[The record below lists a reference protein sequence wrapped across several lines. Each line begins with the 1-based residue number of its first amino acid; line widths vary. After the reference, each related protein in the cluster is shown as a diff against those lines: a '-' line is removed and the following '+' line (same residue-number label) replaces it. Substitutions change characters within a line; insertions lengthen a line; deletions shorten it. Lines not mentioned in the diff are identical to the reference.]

1 MRPARNQIIE
11 RHHFEKFREAYSLP
25 NGQLGYGDKP
35 DVTLTGD
42 RTIGIEVT
50 RFYLQPGSRLESKQR
65 QRPLRDAVVEQ
76 AQALYRAQGGKAVEL
91 HISFD
96 TPTGIT
102 PRRTGKLAQ
111 ELAGLAKRIDGRPSG
126 EVERT
131 EFQTIPEVSFVYFN
145 KQEYPD
151 ARWTTGSVHTVG
163 RMSEKALEAIVRD
176 KEAKST
182 DYAPRDAYWLLVVV
196 ETMDPAQEQ
205 EIRIDGLNISSHV
218 FEKII
223 VFNPLFGHV
232 AEAK

>member
-11 RHHFEKFREAYSLP
+11 RHYFERFREAYSLP
-25 NGQLGYGDKP
+25 TGQLGYGDKP

-76 AQALYRAQGGKAVEL
+76 AQPLYRAQGGKAVEL

-131 EFQTIPEVSFVYFN
+131 TMVPSI
-145 KQEYPD
+145 
-151 ARWTTGSVHTVG
+151 RWHYS
-163 RMSEKALEAIVRD
+163 A
-176 KEAKST
+176 
-182 DYAPRDAYWLLVVV
+182 
-196 ETMDPAQEQ
+196 
-205 EIRIDGLNISSHV
+205 
-218 FEKII
+218 
-223 VFNPLFGHV
+223 
-232 AEAK
+232 